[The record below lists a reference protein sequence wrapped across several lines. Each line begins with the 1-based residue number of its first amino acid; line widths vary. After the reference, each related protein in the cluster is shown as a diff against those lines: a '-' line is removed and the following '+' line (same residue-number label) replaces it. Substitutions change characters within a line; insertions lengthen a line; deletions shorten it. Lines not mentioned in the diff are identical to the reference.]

1 MLHLLLTLFLAAPA
15 AQTREPKPAAPERVA
30 TAVAVLKA
38 AFEKGAPEERAAAI
52 VAHQEVV
59 EPNVLAWFAKGLRD
73 SDPTVRDAAA
83 EALRFARHPAA
94 LEALEDA
101 LKRERKSAKD
111 LPWLTKLTKCVGQHQ
126 SESST
131 PLFADNLFQPENPK
145 LIDARIFALA
155 NTRSRRGLEELIG
168 MMRTVG
174 RDKLQPY
181 MPNVRLALM
190 VVTGVDKGVSQ
201 DAWMAWWNDN
211 KSSFEIPEAMPA
223 LPKDL
228 LTRWNYFWGLEVT
241 RDRPKKRGERG
252 DDPEAGG

>member
-111 LPWLTKLTKCVGQHQ
+111 LPWLTKLTKCV
-126 SESST
+126 
-131 PLFADNLFQPENPK
+131 
-145 LIDARIFALA
+145 
-155 NTRSRRGLEELIG
+155 
-168 MMRTVG
+168 
-174 RDKLQPY
+174 
-181 MPNVRLALM
+181 
-190 VVTGVDKGVSQ
+190 
-201 DAWMAWWNDN
+201 
-211 KSSFEIPEAMPA
+211 
-223 LPKDL
+223 
-228 LTRWNYFWGLEVT
+228 
-241 RDRPKKRGERG
+241 
-252 DDPEAGG
+252 